1 MCAFRCVRVVLGLSV
16 ACDRYAMV
24 LNKVVCGPFCSLFYL
39 GISIFAVVMLLTLA
53 TLIKNEYP

>member
-1 MCAFRCVRVVLGLSV
+1 MSV